1 MAMSKI
7 TIFPIEAWEKG
18 WEKQLPKHFR
28 SFWKKPTA
36 SSEIV
41 RRLCFCTHSSL
52 SERSKSICEWM
63 ATAWCPKKHSDRATC
78 DRNKYNRMTNMC
90 SSPYVSHVFPKS
102 MKTNYSNSIYFT
114 NGLGMAC
121 HTPHF
126 FHMTTPLTSEHHPCL
141 MDIFATLL
149 SGSGVALTTPK
160 RHPKVG
166 YQWGTNG
173 VPMGPGRLLWYVA
186 SHLANFPVQPWRPNS
201 SKDKQCSKVASGN
214 DCYSSLLKMVIEK
227 LIYPWIIHELSMIYP
242 WFIHDLSMIYPWIA
256 WWIFPYVAV
265 YQAGYPSNFYR
276 IQGSRPRWWAPT
288 PPAQD
293 TSSIRPQNGQV
304 IWGRDEDFFTSG
316 KTN

>member
-1 MAMSKI
+1 MLVVRTVSQISQEPLHQQLWLRPPNLPTPSFGRVEMAMSKI
-7 TIFPIEAWEKG
+7 TFFPIEAWEKG

-41 RRLCFCTHSSL
+41 RRLCFRTHSSL

-63 ATAWCPKKHSDRATC
+63 ATAWCPKKHSDRPTC
-78 DRNKYNRMTNMC
+78 DRNKYSRMTNMC

-121 HTPHF
+121 HTPHYF

-141 MDIFATLL
+141 MDIFATVL
-149 SGSGVALTTPK
+149 SGSGVALITPK

-173 VPMGPGRLLWYVA
+173 APMGYQWDQVGYFGTCW
-186 SHLANFPVQPWRPNS
+186 SPWHR
-201 SKDKQCSKVASGN
+201 
-214 DCYSSLLKMVIEK
+214 
-227 LIYPWIIHELSMIYP
+227 
-242 WFIHDLSMIYPWIA
+242 
-256 WWIFPYVAV
+256 
-265 YQAGYPSNFYR
+265 
-276 IQGSRPRWWAPT
+276 
-288 PPAQD
+288 
-293 TSSIRPQNGQV
+293 
-304 IWGRDEDFFTSG
+304 
-316 KTN
+316 